1 MTLETDEEIND
12 EFDEEEF
19 DSSQT
24 VGIFIQADILLRQFR
39 DLFANSAWAPFN
51 PAAHHLDRNRPLPEN
66 ADWPGL
72 CQHIVWRMNQPNN
85 CESVYT
91 PGLHT
96 FHLAGIHWYQS
107 EHVFCYPKDLPT
119 EGQLA
124 YFSPSELG
132 KWRKPHAYK
141 FRQFRQ
147 QAKEHGWN
155 IPNGP
160 TGTRMIC
167 EELLRRKNA
176 VEESFRQIAAMR
188 RTIADNCQMELNVSG
203 SIGYDLFTDQFHR
216 KSRTSHH
223 LAQDIAR
230 ANYSNPVIVGCDL
243 GMPTDDVR
251 PLPLEK
257 IEAESWC
264 LAENEPNRLLLRD
277 NPLRDLVFVNFYGTS
292 TVFFAQADGSIL
304 PGQDFKWPSYMMRY
318 AHLRQSPKRG
328 DYNVI
333 LDYRTLRQ
341 FLFPPRERSPEAV
354 VSAIAAALKSS
365 NARTSRREGVRPDLK
380 LQFPPPSPALPA
392 KQEGEGNWNTWVQ
405 EITSSARSSWLRRN
419 RKDADESQR
428 PLFSEPAAPAA
439 PARARPRGNPAS

>member
-12 EFDEEEF
+12 EFDDEEF

-24 VGIFIQADILLRQFR
+24 AGIFIQADILLRQFR
-39 DLFANSAWAPFN
+39 DLFANSAWARFN
-51 PAAHHLDRNRPLPEN
+51 PAAHHLDRNRLLPEH

-72 CQHIVWRMNQPNN
+72 CQHIVSLMNQPDS
-85 CESVYT
+85 CEFEFAR
-91 PGLHT
+91 GLHT

-188 RTIADNCQMELNVSG
+188 RTLERDCQMELNVSG

-243 GMPTDDVR
+243 GGPMDDVR
-251 PLPLEK
+251 LPYHSRKLRRKLGSGGKRAQPASPPRQPPAQFGVLE
-257 IEAESWC
+257 
-264 LAENEPNRLLLRD
+264 LLRD
-277 NPLRDLVFVNFYGTS
+277 VHRVLC
-292 TVFFAQADGSIL
+292 A
-304 PGQDFKWPSYMMRY
+304 
-318 AHLRQSPKRG
+318 
-328 DYNVI
+328 
-333 LDYRTLRQ
+333 
-341 FLFPPRERSPEAV
+341 
-354 VSAIAAALKSS
+354 
-365 NARTSRREGVRPDLK
+365 SRRQHPARSG
-380 LQFPPPSPALPA
+380 LQMALVYDAIRALPA
-392 KQEGEGNWNTWVQ
+392 EPEEGG
-405 EITSSARSSWLRRN
+405 L
-419 RKDADESQR
+419 
-428 PLFSEPAAPAA
+428 
-439 PARARPRGNPAS
+439 